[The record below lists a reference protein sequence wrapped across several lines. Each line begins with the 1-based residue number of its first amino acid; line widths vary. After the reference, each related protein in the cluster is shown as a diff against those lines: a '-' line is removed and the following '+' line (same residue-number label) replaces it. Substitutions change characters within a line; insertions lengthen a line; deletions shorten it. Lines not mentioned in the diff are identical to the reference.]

1 MKPSICGWKTGGPF
15 LILAICKSKVNNLV
29 EFSLQRCHSLHTWV
43 SIMSYTKTQKPQKQA
58 FPWFWHDLDASV
70 MSTLC
75 QDTGQHASIFS
86 WCQNLFNNRK
96 LRHDSFIG
104 STLPDYPNCLENSDP
119 DNMIFCLFV
128 CLFMGVCLN
137 VYMCITSV
145 CGAYRS
151 QRWYQIPWVRV
162 PGSCELPCGSR
173 EYNPGPL
180 EEGLL
185 TTECS

>member
-119 DNMIFCLFV
+119 DNNIIFCLFV
-128 CLFMGVCLN
+128 CLWVFAW
-137 VYMCITSV
+137 MCICASQACVVPTEV
-145 CGAYRS
+145 RDGTRS
-151 QRWYQIPWVRV
+151 
-162 PGSCELPCGSR
+162 PGSEFQAVVSCHMG
-173 EYNPGPL
+173 PGN
-180 EEGLL
+180 
-185 TTECS
+185 TTQVLWKKGF